1 MCLYSIDLERWGNYL
16 ENARQLF
23 LLQYYT
29 ALRVSDLVEVD
40 VIEVFEEAGRKLA
53 ILYNRKTDSKIT
65 IPVADKSI
73 LEILEGVIY
82 CKTPNVLNWKW
93 NS

>member
-1 MCLYSIDLERWGNYL
+1 MIAYYL
-16 ENARQLF
+16 
-23 LLQYYT
+23 
-29 ALRVSDLVEVD
+29 
-40 VIEVFEEAGRKLA
+40 AGRKLA